1 MYHQYFNIKRI
12 SVFVVVFLL
21 FSCNKL
27 VEIPEPKDTLTTTK
41 VFSTDAQAQSAMAG
55 LLSTMINGTA
65 VVSVLPAGFSNGV
78 ITYLN
83 GLSADELTVVASGA
97 GKNLFNTN
105 TLVAGVQDQIWP
117 TAYRSIYDANA
128 IIEGIEASKSPMLK
142 QQTRVMLTAEAK
154 FIRAF
159 SYFYLVNTY
168 GDVPLVL
175 TTDFNKTVN
184 LPRTAVATVYQQM
197 INDLTDAA
205 NALPAD
211 YAAGGGERIRP
222 NKWAAKALLARVYLF
237 TGNNV
242 GAIKESTD
250 VITQGSL
257 YQLQMGDLNQVFLK
271 NSPEAIWQLQQNSEN
286 KDFGNATPEGYYLQP
301 NSSGA
306 IYTVISTELINAFEP
321 GDLRRSAWTNST
333 VFPAGGNTT
342 YIYPYKYKV
351 GVNNRI
357 IGAAPSVETKEYYMA
372 LRLAEQYLIR
382 AEAAAINGQSDP
394 AIDDLNVIRK
404 RAGLGDLPKTLTRDA
419 LLAAV
424 AKERQTELFVEW
436 GHRWMDLKR
445 TGKASSV
452 LSAMPLKQPWLGDY
466 QLLYPIPIDEIRKDH
481 FLIQNPKY

>member
-1 MYHQYFNIKRI
+1 MYHQYFYIKRI
-12 SVFVVVFLL
+12 IIFVGVFLV

-27 VEIPEPKDTLTTTK
+27 VEIPDPKDTLTTTK

-55 LLSTMINGTA
+55 LLSTMINGTY
-65 VVSVLPAGFSNGV
+65 SISFQPNGFSNGML
-78 ITYLN
+78 TYLN
-83 GLSADELTVVASGA
+83 GLSADELTVVANGA
-97 GKNLFNTN
+97 GKNQFNTN
-105 TLVAGVQDQIWP
+105 TLMAGVQDPIWA
-117 TAYRSIYDANA
+117 TAYRSVYDANA
-128 IIEGIEASKSPMLK
+128 IIEGIEASTSPMLK
-142 QQTRVMLTAEAK
+142 PQTRVMLTAEAK

-184 LPRTAVATVYQQM
+184 LPRTAVAIVYQQM
-197 INDLTDAA
+197 INDLTDAV
-205 NALPAD
+205 NALSAD

-237 TGNNV
+237 TGNNA

-250 VITQGSL
+250 VIAQNSL
-257 YQLQMGDLNQVFLK
+257 YQMQMTDLDQVFLK
-271 NSPEAIWQLQQNSEN
+271 NNSEAIWQLQQNSEN

-301 NSSGA
+301 NSLGA
-306 IYTVISTELINAFEP
+306 IYAVISDELMNAFEP
-321 GDLRRSAWTNST
+321 GDFRKSSWLNST
-333 VFPAGGNTT
+333 VFPAGGST

-351 GVNNRI
+351 GLSNRV

-382 AEAAAINGQSDP
+382 AEAEAINGQSDA

-452 LSAMPLKQPWLGDY
+452 LSAIPLKQPWLGDY
-466 QLLYPIPIDEIRKDH
+466 QLLYPIPVDEIRKDH

>member
-1 MYHQYFNIKRI
+1 MYNKYFYIKRI
-12 SVFVVVFLL
+12 LVFVAVSLF

-55 LLSTMINGTA
+55 LLSTMINGTSI
-65 VVSVLPAGFSNGV
+65 VSVLPSAFSNGV
-78 ITYLN
+78 VTYLN
-83 GLSADELTVVASGA
+83 GLSADELTVVGSGA

-105 TLVAGVQDQIWP
+105 ALVAGVQDQIWG

-128 IIEGIEASKSPMLK
+128 IIEGIEASTSAMLK
-142 QQTRVMLTAEAK
+142 PQTRLTLTAEAK

-184 LPRTAVATVYQQM
+184 LPRTAVATIYQRM
-197 INDLTDAA
+197 ISDLSDAVSG
-205 NALPAD
+205 LPAD

-237 TGNNV
+237 TGNNT

-250 VITQGSL
+250 VIAQSSL
-257 YQLQMGDLNQVFLK
+257 YQLQMADLNQVFLK

-286 KDFGNATPEGYYLQP
+286 RDFGNATPEGYYFQP
-301 NSSGA
+301 NSTGA

-321 GDLRRSAWTNST
+321 GDLRRSSWTNST
-333 VFPAGGNTT
+333 VFPAGGST

-351 GVNNRI
+351 GVNNRV

-382 AEAAAINGQSDP
+382 AEAEAINGQSDL
-394 AIDDLNVIRK
+394 AIDDLNKIRK
-404 RAGLGDLPKTLTRDA
+404 RAGLGDLPKTLTKDA

-445 TGKASSV
+445 TGKASAV
-452 LSAMPLKQPWLGDY
+452 LSAIPLKQPWKGDY
-466 QLLYPIPIDEIRKDH
+466 QLLYPIPVDEIRKDH
-481 FLIQNPKY
+481 FLIQNPNY

>member
-1 MYHQYFNIKRI
+1 MYHQYYYIKRI
-12 SVFVVVFLL
+12 LVLVVVALF

-41 VFSTDAQAQSAMAG
+41 VFSTDAQAQSAMSG
-55 LLSTMINGTA
+55 LLSTMINGSA
-65 VVSVLPAGFSNGV
+65 IISVLPANFSNGV
-78 ITYLN
+78 VTYLN

-128 IIEGIEASKSPMLK
+128 IVEGIEASTSAMLK
-142 QQTRVMLTAEAK
+142 PLTRVTLTAEAK

-184 LPRTAVATVYQQM
+184 LPRTAVATIYQQM
-197 INDLTDAA
+197 ISDLTDAV
-205 NALPAD
+205 NGLPAD
-211 YAAGGGERIRP
+211 YATGGGERIRP

-237 TGNNV
+237 TGNNT
-242 GAIKESTD
+242 GAIKEATD
-250 VITQGSL
+250 VIAQNSL
-257 YQLQMGDLNQVFLK
+257 YQLQMTDLNQVFLK
-271 NSPEAIWQLQQNSEN
+271 NNTEAIWQLAQNSEN
-286 KDFGNATPEGYYLQP
+286 RDFGNATPEGYYFQP
-301 NSSGA
+301 NSTGA
-306 IYTVISTELINAFEP
+306 IYTVISNELINAFES
-321 GDLRRSAWTNST
+321 GDLRRSSWINST
-333 VFPAGGNTT
+333 VFPAGGTT
-342 YIYPYKYKV
+342 YVYPYKYKV
-351 GVNNRI
+351 GVNNRVI
-357 IGAAPSVETKEYYMA
+357 SAPTTEYYMV

-382 AEAAAINGQSDP
+382 AEAEAINGESDL

-404 RAGLGDLPKTLTRDA
+404 RAGLGDLPKTLTKDA

-445 TGKASSV
+445 TGKASAV

-466 QLLYPIPIDEIRKDH
+466 QLLYPIPVEEIRKDH

>member
-1 MYHQYFNIKRI
+1 MYYQYFNIKRV
-12 SVFVVVFLL
+12 SVFIVVFLL

-55 LLSTMINGTA
+55 LLSTMINGTT
-65 VVSVLPAGFSNGV
+65 VVSFLPAGFSNGV
-78 ITYLN
+78 LTYLN
-83 GLSADELTVVASGA
+83 GLSADELTVVANGA

-128 IIEGIEASKSPMLK
+128 IIEGIAASTSPMLK
-142 QQTRVMLTAEAK
+142 PQTRVTLTAEAK

-168 GDVPLVL
+168 GDVPLAL
-175 TTDFNKTVN
+175 TSDFNKTVN

-197 INDLTDAA
+197 ISDLTDAV

-250 VITQGSL
+250 VIAQNAL
-257 YQLQMGDLNQVFLK
+257 YQIPMGDLDQVFLK
-271 NSPEAIWQLQQNSEN
+271 NSSEAIWQLQQNSEN
-286 KDFGNATPEGYYLQP
+286 KDFGNATPEGYYFQP

-306 IYTVISTELINAFEP
+306 IYTVISNELINAFEP
-321 GDLRRSAWTNST
+321 GDLRKSSWINST
-333 VFPAGGNTT
+333 VFPAGGNT
-342 YIYPYKYKV
+342 YLYPYKYKV
-351 GVNNRI
+351 GVHNRI
-357 IGAAPSVETKEYYMA
+357 IGAAPSVETTEYYMA

-382 AEAAAINGQSDP
+382 AEAEAISGQS
-394 AIDDLNVIRK
+394 ALAVDDLNVIRK
-404 RAGLGDLPKTLTRDA
+404 RAGLGDLPKTLTGDA

-452 LSAMPLKQPWLGDY
+452 LSAIPLKQPWQGDY